1 MSRLGAVAPAKAVQ
15 EPRFLHFFFA
25 IAPSNGQG
33 GVGSVGDRT
42 AFFTFHPGLVLKIL
56 VVDDHALVR
65 EGLAQ
70 VLAGIHPQLTL
81 LHAATGADAIATL
94 LPHRN
99 IDLVLLDYH
108 LPDMTGL
115 EVLRQLGRIQPS
127 LVVLMISGSTTL
139 QIIQQALNAGAA
151 GFVTKSGDTEELL
164 SAIQQVIQGEIYIPH
179 ELRAI
184 HRSGKL
190 GGHGVANSLSRRQ
203 EQVLRGIMNGQSN
216 RDIAAELDLSEET
229 VKTHVSAILR
239 YFNAENRTQA
249 AVAAA
254 EYAYSSGPA

>member
-1 MSRLGAVAPAKAVQ
+1 M
-15 EPRFLHFFFA
+15 
-25 IAPSNGQG
+25 
-33 GVGSVGDRT
+33 
-42 AFFTFHPGLVLKIL
+42 KIL

-70 VLAGIHPQLTL
+70 VLAGIYPQLTL
-81 LHAATGADAIATL
+81 LHAATGADAIALL

-108 LPDMTGL
+108 LTDMTGL
-115 EVLRQLGRIQPS
+115 EVLRQLGKIQPS
-127 LVVLMISGSTTL
+127 LVVLMISGSTTV

-151 GFVTKSGDTEELL
+151 GFVTKSGDTQELL
-164 SAIQQVIQGEIYIPH
+164 SAIEQVLQGEIYIPQ
-179 ELRAI
+179 ELRAV
-184 HRSGKL
+184 HGSGKS
-190 GGHGVANSLSRRQ
+190 GVSGAAPSLSRRQ

-216 RDIAAELDLSEET
+216 REIAAELDLSEET

-239 YFNAENRTQA
+239 YFSVENRTQA

-254 EYAYSSGPA
+254 DYAYSSSAPS